1 MQLWIPELGWARNEV
16 LIKMNNMDATIIG
29 EESLPVSTLWRDMV
43 RRFRKNKLAV
53 VGLIVLCLVITVCV
67 AAPVFT
73 PYDPVLDMD
82 LSKRLLPP
90 GSKGHIFGTD
100 DYGRDILARLLYG
113 GRVSLLTGLLVS
125 MISMV
130 VGVSIG
136 CVAGYFGGWLDSV
149 LMRAVDIVMS
159 FPSMVLAI
167 AIMAALGPSQ
177 RNIVITLV
185 LVGWA
190 GFARIT
196 RAQILFL
203 KETDYIEAARAS
215 GLGDGRIIL
224 NHLIP
229 NALGPIIVTAT
240 LNIGGAIM
248 SAASLNFLGL
258 GVDVAQAE
266 WGVML
271 NQAKN
276 YMLIAPYLSLFP
288 GLAIAITVLCM
299 NWIGD
304 GLRDVL
310 DPRMRS

>member
-16 LIKMNNMDATIIG
+16 LIKMNNMDVTIIG

-53 VGLIVLCLVITVCV
+53 VGLVVLCLMITVCV

-130 VGVSIG
+130 IGVFIG

-177 RNIVITLV
+177 RNIILTLV

-215 GLGDGRIIL
+215 GLGDRRIII

-240 LNIGGAIM
+240 LNIGGAIL

-288 GLAIAITVLCM
+288 GLAISITVLCM

>member
-53 VGLIVLCLVITVCV
+53 VGLVVLCLMITVCV

-130 VGVSIG
+130 IGVFIG

-177 RNIVITLV
+177 RNIILTLV

-215 GLGDGRIIL
+215 GLGDRRIII

-240 LNIGGAIM
+240 LNIGGAIL

-288 GLAIAITVLCM
+288 GLAISITVLCM